1 MLSFYEYKSSKERY
15 LNEDEAD
22 SMFTAPDKQIAMA
35 SINQAINQ
43 IQPIISN
50 LEGLSQKLQQAG
62 VSGDRLKKTA
72 ESLKSY
78 LDSLKEVKSKPT
90 NP

>member
-1 MLSFYEYKSSKERY
+1 MLSFYEYKSIRESYLKE
-15 LNEDEAD
+15 DDAD
-22 SMFTAPDKQIAMA
+22 SMFTAPDKERAMA
-35 SINQAINQ
+35 SIDQAINQ

-50 LEGLSQKLQQAG
+50 LEGISQKLQQAG
-62 VSGDRLKKTA
+62 VSGDKLKKTA

-90 NP
+90 IT